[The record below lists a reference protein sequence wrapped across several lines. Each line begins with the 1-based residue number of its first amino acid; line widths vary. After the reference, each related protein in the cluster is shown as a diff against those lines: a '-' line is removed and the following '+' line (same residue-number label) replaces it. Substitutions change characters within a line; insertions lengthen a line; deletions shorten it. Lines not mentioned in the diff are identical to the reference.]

1 MTIGLHI
8 QAHHRVFAGFAL
20 HAMAMGSIFPRL
32 PDLKHDL
39 GIGDGVLGLSLIGTA
54 LGTLTSLTLASPLL
68 ERIGYRTALFATIPL
83 TTLAYAIAVHA
94 PSPLFLFLMFYPVGL
109 AIGCSEILLN
119 VEADRTEAMLGRR
132 IMNRAHS
139 FWSIGFFVT
148 GIIGSAFAYLG
159 ISTQWHLALMVP
171 IIGLSVVL
179 LLGRFTPA
187 PARDTNSVAPDG
199 KFTRPTGAI
208 LALVAVTLSA
218 MLMEGAGQDW
228 SAIYMRQIF
237 QSNPFIAGVAVAV
250 VMLAQAVARFFADS
264 FVERYSPS
272 SVARFLLACM
282 AAGLVILLFH
292 PSPLTALIGFGLV
305 GLGGS
310 VIFPLAMSA
319 AAQRTDRSAAANVAS
334 LAQISFSI
342 FLVGPPL
349 LGLVSERWGIQWV
362 FGVGIPFTLLSIV
375 LAGKLGRKSGGRAAL
390 ADATY

>member
-1 MTIGLHI
+1 MAIGLHI
-8 QAHHRVFAGFAL
+8 PAHHRVFAGFAL

-68 ERIGYRTALFATIPL
+68 ERIGYRAALFATIPL

-94 PSPLFLFLMFYPVGL
+94 PSPLFLFLLFYPVGL

-119 VEADRTEAMLGRR
+119 VEADRTEALLGRR

-139 FWSIGFFVT
+139 FWSIGFFVA
-148 GIIGSAFAYLG
+148 GIIGSTFAYLG
-159 ISTQWHLALMVP
+159 ISTQVHLALMVP
-171 IIGLSVVL
+171 IIGLSVIL

-187 PARDTNSVAPDG
+187 PARETNSAAPDG

-208 LALVAVTLSA
+208 LVLVAITLSA

-237 QSNPFIAGVAVAV
+237 QSNPFVAGVAVAV

-272 SVARFLLACM
+272 AVARFLLACM

-292 PSPLTALIGFGLV
+292 PSPVAALIGFGLV

-342 FLVGPPL
+342 FLIGPPL

-362 FGVGIPFTLLSIV
+362 FGLGIPFTLLSIV
-375 LAGKLGRKSGGRAAL
+375 LAGKLGRKSGERAAL
-390 ADATY
+390 ADPTY

>member
-1 MTIGLHI
+1 MAIGLHI
-8 QAHHRVFAGFAL
+8 RAHHRVFAGFAL

-32 PDLKHDL
+32 PDLKDDL

-54 LGTLTSLTLASPLL
+54 LGTLTSLTFASPLL
-68 ERIGYRTALFATIPL
+68 ERIGYRTALFAAIPL

-94 PSPLFLFLMFYPVGL
+94 PSPLFLFLLFYPVGL
-109 AIGCSEILLN
+109 MIGCSEILLN
-119 VEADRTEAMLGRR
+119 VEADRTEALMGRR

-148 GIIGSAFAYLG
+148 GIIGSTFAYLG
-159 ISTQWHLALMVP
+159 ISTQLHLALMVP
-171 IIGLSVVL
+171 IIGLSLVV

-187 PARDTNSVAPDG
+187 PEREANSAAPDG
-199 KFTRPTGAI
+199 KFTCPTGAI
-208 LALVAVTLSA
+208 LVLVAVTLSA

-237 QSNPFIAGVAVAV
+237 QSNSFVAGVAVAV

-282 AAGLVILLFH
+282 AVGLVILLFH
-292 PSPLTALIGFGLV
+292 PSPVEALIGFGLV

-319 AAQRTDRSAAANVAS
+319 AAQRNDRSAAANVAS

-362 FGVGIPFTLLSIV
+362 FGLGIPFTLLSIV
-375 LAGKLGRKSGGRAAL
+375 LAGKLGSKSREIPSQ
-390 ADATY
+390 